1 MFNSTSYALSEHI
14 YDPSHTFKAM
24 GNIKSGFGNFGVGA
38 LVTCSGGVYQ
48 RVNTSDA
55 DLKYAYG
62 VLSGTVNAK
71 SDTAIGGILHRGVF
85 DVHEIYVA
93 AKETFSPS
101 NGDTSVTLSYTPKAG
116 TVEVYVDDSL
126 NTEWSIDG
134 DDLTGFSAFAGTE
147 SVDVYY
153 GWGAKKQTF
162 TSTTSCDCEEAIKEG
177 TLSVYDGDTKLT
189 EGSGDDYTVNYT
201 TGVIT
206 LASSP
211 SGTVTVRYLTSDF
224 ISVLVDAEEMEIY
237 AINKY

>member
-1 MFNSTSYALSEHI
+1 MFNSTLYSLSSYI
-14 YDPSHTFKAM
+14 YDPAHTFKAM

-38 LVTCSGGVYQ
+38 MVSCSDGVYQ
-48 RVNTSDA
+48 RINTGNA
-55 DLKYAYG
+55 ALKYCYG
-62 VLSGTVNAK
+62 VLSDTVNAQ

-93 AKETFSPS
+93 AQETFSPA
-101 NGDTSVTLSYTPKAG
+101 NGATSVTLSYTPKVG
-116 TVEVYVDDSL
+116 TVEVYVDGTA

-147 SVDVYY
+147 SVVVYY

-162 TSTTSCDCEEAIKEG
+162 TSTTSLACGEAIKEG

-189 EGSGDDYTVNYT
+189 EGASSNYTVNYS
-201 TGVIT
+201 TGAIT
-206 LASSP
+206 LAESP

-224 ISVLVDAEEMEIY
+224 MSVLIDAEEMEIY